1 MGHMM
6 MRTSCMCN
14 YYLCGF
20 LEIINN
26 ETKIE
31 ESVMTDDDVY
41 ILHVKRY
48 VIRTCSRL
56 ER

>member
-6 MRTSCMCN
+6 MCTSCMCN

-31 ESVMTDDDVY
+31 ESVVADDDVY

-48 VIRTCSRL
+48 VIMTCSRL